1 MKSFQ
6 IATFFR
12 KNSSFWLLKSLQSV
26 SKKRIGTIVFL
37 LLLALFYVNSP
48 ISKVWN
54 DSLVETTIAMDGYG
68 EQLESNLN
76 STAND
81 TVILKKERVQLLRNI
96 EEKLVAYLYQIPDY
110 SYIAALETYL
120 EYAPMILEQIPST
133 VPLEKGDYWL
143 SSEYG
148 VRKHPI
154 FRKRKK
160 HFGIDLAATSDRYV
174 YASASGTVLSITH
187 SQKGYGTHI
196 IIKHR
201 FGFETLYGHLNKVL
215 VSEGQTVAQHEL
227 IATVGTTGS
236 STGFHLHYEVV
247 KNGIKIDPI
256 YSLNLKRKI
265 YKNLFRK

>member
-1 MKSFQ
+1 MKSFE

-12 KNSSFWLLKSLQSV
+12 KNSSFWPLKSLQSV
-26 SKKRIGTIVFL
+26 SKKQVGSIGFL
-37 LLLALFYVNSP
+37 LLLTLFYVNSP
-48 ISKVWN
+48 ITKVWN
-54 DSLVETTIAMDGYG
+54 DSLEETTIAMDGYG
-68 EQLESNLN
+68 KQLGSNLN

-81 TVILKKERVQLLRNI
+81 TVVRNREREKLLRNI

-110 SYIAALETYL
+110 SYFPALETYL

-148 VRKHPI
+148 LRKHPI
-154 FRKRKK
+154 SQKKRK
-160 HFGIDLAATSDRYV
+160 HFGIDLAATSDKYV
-174 YASASGTVLSITH
+174 YASASGTVLSIAH

-227 IATVGTTGS
+227 IATVGNSGS

-247 KNGIKIDPI
+247 KNGIKIDPM
-256 YSLNLKRKI
+256 YSLNLKRRI